1 MLPTSWLVVNF
12 TIARHSD
19 ARGAL
24 ISCMIPHS
32 RCKGFPVSL
41 LKMLQQ
47 SWGRRAIFGTYLAL
61 FAFFLAHSVNAF
73 VAYSITKPSETPV
86 AVPVQQDEP
95 VKAPDPQ
102 ALAQSILSGGLFV
115 LPANPSAVLAGG
127 QPAAPP
133 PPPLNVAKK
142 VSLIGTALNSRTGG
156 IAILQDLSSKEQT
169 LYHLQDAVTT
179 VGTIAD
185 IQKSRILFRE
195 GNQEEWLD
203 LAIMQQVPSDTVIAA
218 APAVTKAP
226 SLPQVRMLDRR
237 ELTTLVADPTRLL
250 TQAQAVPYL
259 SNGKLDGFRLY
270 NVMPQGFFN
279 KIGLETNDIVQR
291 INGAEIRDPG
301 MLLSLFQQL
310 ANERVVRVDL
320 IRLTQRH
327 TLTYEIR

>member
-1 MLPTSWLVVNF
+1 M
-12 TIARHSD
+12 
-19 ARGAL
+19 
-24 ISCMIPHS
+24 
-32 RCKGFPVSL
+32 SL
-41 LKMLQQ
+41 LKVLRQF
-47 SWGRRAIFGTYLAL
+47 WGRRAIIGLYLAL

-73 VAYSITKPSETPV
+73 VAYSIARPSETPV
-86 AVPVQQDEP
+86 ATPVQQNEP
-95 VKAPDPQ
+95 VEAPDPQ
-102 ALAQSILSGGLFV
+102 ALAQSILSGSLFV
-115 LPANPSAVLAGG
+115 LPANPNAVLAGG

-142 VSLIGTALNSRTGG
+142 VSLIGTALHSRTGG
-156 IAILQDLSSKEQT
+156 IAILQDLSSKQQT
-169 LYHLQDAVTT
+169 LYHLNDAVTE
-179 VGTIAD
+179 VGTIAE

-218 APAVTKAP
+218 ASAANQ
-226 SLPQVRMLDRR
+226 SLSPPQVRVLDRR
-237 ELTTLVADPTRLL
+237 ELTALVADPTRLL

-270 NVMPQGFFN
+270 SVVPQGFFD
-279 KIGLETNDIVQR
+279 KIGLQTNDIVQR

-310 ANERVVRVDL
+310 SNERTARVDL
-320 IRLTQRH
+320 VRLTQRQ